1 MEPQVE
7 ERPRARPKG
16 TGPDVSQEEIN
27 DICKPLKQH
36 AAQIRY
42 LRDVLKLQVERRP
55 DGSPLVWRAH
65 LEAKKGQA
73 EPGSVGSAEPQ
84 FNWTKK

>member
-1 MEPQVE
+1 MEPHVE
-7 ERPRARPKG
+7 ERPRARAKG

-27 DICKPLKQH
+27 EICKPLKQF

-42 LRDVLKLQVERRP
+42 LRDVLNLQVEKRP

-65 LEAKKGQA
+65 LAAKKGQV
-73 EPGSVGSAEPQ
+73 EPGRAGDGEPQ

>member
-1 MEPQVE
+1 MDQQLE
-7 ERPRARPKG
+7 ERPRRKAM
-16 TGPDVSQEEIN
+16 GPDVSQEEIN
-27 DICKPLKQH
+27 EICKPLKQH

-42 LRDVLKLQVERRP
+42 LRDVLKLQVEKRP
-55 DGSPLVWRAH
+55 DGSPLVWRSH

-73 EPGSVGSAEPQ
+73 EPGRVGDAEPQ

>member
-7 ERPRARPKG
+7 DRPRARA
-16 TGPDVSQEEIN
+16 TRPDVSQDEIN
-27 DICKPLKQH
+27 EICKPLRQY

-73 EPGSVGSAEPQ
+73 EPNGAPTPDEQ